1 MHTNLLPSFPFY
13 PIPEETLSSRTKGR
27 HLDFSENLRIYHIN
41 SIDELSTEEICS
53 RVLISKSTVERV
65 IKDFEN
71 SHRMLSIF
79 PSIRWKRA
87 IRYPVVQDCIKD
99 YIQDRLECFTA
110 VDLKSH
116 IKSKRNIDI
125 PVHQI
130 RFHLKSACNLSY
142 KRGASRPIKLDAKR
156 EALLKQLFCLKL
168 AKRLQDTKL

>member
-1 MHTNLLPSFPFY
+1 M
-13 PIPEETLSSRTKGR
+13 
-27 HLDFSENLRIYHIN
+27 N
-41 SIDELSTEEICS
+41 SIDELSTDEICS
-53 RVLISKSTVERV
+53 RVLKSKSIVEIV

-71 SHRMLSIF
+71 SHRMLNIL

-87 IRYPVVQDCIKD
+87 IRYPVVQD
-99 YIQDRLECFTA
+99 YIQDKLECFTT

-116 IKSKRNIDI
+116 IKSKLNIDM
-125 PVHQI
+125 PVHQV

-168 AKRLQDTKL
+168 SKKLQDTKLLINLDEITISN